1 MEILTIVFCVIGA
14 VATVVFAVAFGIAI
28 YITHN

>member
-1 MEILTIVFCVIGA
+1 MEILTIAFCVIGA
-14 VATVVFAVAFGIAI
+14 VFTVVFAVAFGVAV